1 LGLFP
6 LDHGEGKSLIVHRSK
21 AGEGANGFAVCGG
34 AGSGQEKIGAGG
46 RGQAGTENAQVPVD
60 VADAPEPRD
69 DLLTDIAALGRTD
82 GIRLE
87 PSLGRKSVGADIE
100 VPKR

>member
-1 LGLFP
+1 M
-6 LDHGEGKSLIVHRSK
+6 
-21 AGEGANGFAVCGG
+21 AVNV
-34 AGSGQEKIGAGG
+34 S
-46 RGQAGTENAQVPVD
+46 
-60 VADAPEPRD
+60 DAAEPRD